1 MIDQLVNSTYR
12 QAEVYYTLAQD
23 ELRKPKDDVV
33 PYSVCQNAFHGIKNY
48 LAGFIVSR
56 GSPVGAEDPK
66 IHDLLGQCRS
76 IDAEFDDLHLAPLYD
91 PTKTEDVWMNLDTAE
106 DFISMLESTRQL
118 VIQRSNIS

>member
-1 MIDQLVNSTYR
+1 MINQKVNSTYR
-12 QAEVYYTLAQD
+12 QAEVYYTLAQG

-33 PYSVCQNAFHGIKNY
+33 PYSVCQNAYHGIKNY

-56 GSPVGAEDPK
+56 GNEVSSDDPH
-66 IHDLLGQCRS
+66 IHDLLDQCRS
-76 IDAEFDDLHLAPLYD
+76 IDNEFNDLHLAPLHD